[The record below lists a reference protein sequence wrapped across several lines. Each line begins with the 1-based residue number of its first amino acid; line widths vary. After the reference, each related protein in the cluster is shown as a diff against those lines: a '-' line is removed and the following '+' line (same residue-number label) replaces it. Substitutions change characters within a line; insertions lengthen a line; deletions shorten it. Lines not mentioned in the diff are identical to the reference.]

1 MGNADAAFAP
11 GQILFMV
18 FEYIYIA
25 LLVMCFVLYISLPEV
40 SNFRSMG
47 NRPQGSKFA
56 YTAAAV
62 FFALLMG
69 YMLFCSVWLTIKGIE
84 ATLRTLNAEGQHF
97 GESASATISAI
108 FGNRIFRDLI
118 VSTASTYGLYLFSS
132 IFFFDFLHMFTSFIQ
147 YLLLS
152 PSYVNILYN
161 SICSESNNSNVYAF
175 CNTHDVSWG
184 TKGDNTMK
192 TDLGIVKVGTDNK
205 VEVDVPSKDEDIDHE
220 YDRVLKILAKPRPEE
235 KQKRDEQTKQEDY
248 YKSFRTRVVLIWLIS
263 NLALIVGILHSNSGL
278 QGISVE
284 GSETTANI
292 YLEVSMA
299 PFLLSEADGI

>member
-1 MGNADAAFAP
+1 MGGVDAAFAP

-25 LLVMCFVLYISLPEV
+25 LLVMCFVLYRPIPSI

-84 ATLRTLNAEGQHF
+84 ATIATLNADNEHF
-97 GESASATISAI
+97 GQNFNDTVKAI

-118 VSTASTYGLYLFSS
+118 VSTASTYGLYLLSS
-132 IFFFDFLHMFTSFIQ
+132 LFFFDFLHMFTSFIQ

-152 PSYVNILYN
+152 PSYVNILYLP
-161 SICSESNNSNVYAF
+161 SSFTSNGSNVYAF

-192 TDLGIVKVGTDNK
+192 TDLGVVKVGTDNK

-220 YDRVLKILAKPRPEE
+220 YDRVLKILAKPRTEE

-263 NLALIVGILHSNSGL
+263 NLALIEGILHSNAGL
-278 QGISVE
+278 GISVQ
-284 GSETTANI
+284 GSASTANI
-292 YLEVSMA
+292 YLEVSMN
-299 PFLLSEADGI
+299 PSFRGS

>member
-1 MGNADAAFAP
+1 
-11 GQILFMV
+11 
-18 FEYIYIA
+18 
-25 LLVMCFVLYISLPEV
+25 
-40 SNFRSMG
+40 MG

-84 ATLRTLNAEGQHF
+84 ATLATLNAEGQQF
-97 GESASATISAI
+97 GQNFKSTVSAI

-152 PSYVNILYN
+152 PSYVNILY
-161 SICSESNNSNVYAF
+161 IPCVLHLMNSNVYAF

-192 TDLGIVKVGTDNK
+192 TDLGVVKVGTDNK
-205 VEVDVPSKDEDIDHE
+205 V
-220 YDRVLKILAKPRPEE
+220 
-235 KQKRDEQTKQEDY
+235 
-248 YKSFRTRVVLIWLIS
+248 
-263 NLALIVGILHSNSGL
+263 
-278 QGISVE
+278 
-284 GSETTANI
+284 
-292 YLEVSMA
+292 
-299 PFLLSEADGI
+299 